1 MKWVL
6 TESLAC
12 SCHRP
17 PYYSGSH
24 RNQAQGMR
32 PPPEQQS
39 EGLGGRAVGDLH
51 LRLSPLGHGRGLWMD
66 VLLGWGAGLAG
77 QDAPSGDPG
86 DQASFLLGR
95 LA

>member
-1 MKWVL
+1 M
-6 TESLAC
+6 
-12 SCHRP
+12 
-17 PYYSGSH
+17 
-24 RNQAQGMR
+24 
-32 PPPEQQS
+32 
-39 EGLGGRAVGDLH
+39 
-51 LRLSPLGHGRGLWMD
+51 RLSPLGHGRGLWMD

>member
-1 MKWVL
+1 MGPHREPGVL
-6 TESLAC
+6 L
-12 SCHRP
+12 
-17 PYYSGSH
+17 
-24 RNQAQGMR
+24 
-32 PPPEQQS
+32 PPPTLLFWFSPKPSAGDASSPRTAER
-39 EGLGGRAVGDLH
+39 GLGGRAVGDLH